1 MPLDEEF
8 QQTDEIQT
16 WSGGN
21 TDFSILDEET
31 PLAKLSVENSKN
43 DVDVIHED

>member
-21 TDFSILDEET
+21 TDFSILDEDT
-31 PLAKLSVENSKN
+31 PLAKIPLENLDK